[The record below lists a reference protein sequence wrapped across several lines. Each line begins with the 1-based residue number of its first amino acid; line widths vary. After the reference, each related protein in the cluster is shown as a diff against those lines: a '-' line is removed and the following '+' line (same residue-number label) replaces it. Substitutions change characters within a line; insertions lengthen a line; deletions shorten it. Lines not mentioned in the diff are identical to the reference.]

1 MTLTVLRIVVFS
13 TFALL
18 LLGCETVTETLIINE
33 TGSGSLIVQWSATE
47 EQFDR
52 SDENSSDIEVDRGNL
67 NEVVAEALVEDGY
80 VLNDQVAFNVIRNA
94 VEAGFSVV
102 DPINDLDELAELN
115 SDSLSTGRPPVLLW
129 RDVELSGRDADVLRL
144 VAKPSVPDRAAL
156 LSWGEA
162 AGLPVD
168 QMVFVAAFEVRGE
181 ILENNADEVSGNRLE
196 WRISG
201 TEERNLEVSWR
212 PLSPESTSA
221 TPFVFGLVSIIVMI
235 AIGLYQWESRNLH
248 TTKGQYS
255 P

>member
-1 MTLTVLRIVVFS
+1 MNLTVLRMVVFS

-33 TGSGSLIVQWSATE
+33 TGSGSLIVEWSATE
-47 EQFDR
+47 EQFEL
-52 SDENSSDIEVDRGNL
+52 SDSNSSDIEVDRRSL
-67 NEVVAEALVEDGY
+67 DEVVAEALGEDGY
-80 VLNDQVAFNVIRNA
+80 VLNDQVAFNVVRNA
-94 VEAGFSVV
+94 VEVGFSIV

-115 SDSLSTGRPPVLLW
+115 SESLSTGRPPVLLW

-144 VAKPSVPDRAAL
+144 VAKPSVSDRTAL

-162 AGLPVD
+162 AGLPAD

-181 ILENNADEVSGNRLE
+181 ILGNNADEVTGNRAE

-212 PLSPESTSA
+212 PLAPESTSA
-221 TPFVFGLVSIIVMI
+221 VPFVVGLVTIIVMI
-235 AIGLYQWESRNLH
+235 AIGLYQWESRNLRR
-248 TTKGQYS
+248 TAGQFS
-255 P
+255 R